1 MRMRIVFLARALRPG
16 GAERQLALMA
26 AGLQWRGH
34 DVIVATFYPGGT
46 FRETV
51 TSAGARHVSLEKAGR
66 WDIVGFLLRLRSLL
80 RQERPD
86 ILYSLLP
93 PANIIAT
100 CATPRIAGMQRV
112 WGIRVSDMDL
122 GHYDWLARLSYAME
136 RGLSSQ
142 ADLIIFNAR
151 SGYRFAAERGMTV
164 SRSAVVPNGIDTAM
178 SAPDDVARQRMRD
191 AWGVGDGSHVVGLIG
206 QFDPMKDHATF
217 FAAAATLLLSRPN
230 LLFVLAGDGVDP
242 QNAQLV
248 EMVRRADLSDRTQ
261 LLGERRDIS
270 EVMAGLDVL
279 CLSSAFGEGFPNV
292 LGEAMASGVP
302 CVATDVGDSPNV
314 IGDTGEIVQPRN
326 SCALSDALGRM
337 LVRLERDSGEVR
349 EKARARIVENF
360 SIERLVV
367 RTEVLLEPLTSQP
380 SVGDDAP
387 SSGN

>member
-1 MRMRIVFLARALRPG
+1 MKIVFLARALGPG

-26 AGLQWRGH
+26 AGLQRRGH
-34 DVIVATFYPGGT
+34 DVVVATFYPGGA

-100 CATPRIAGMQRV
+100 CATPRIAGMHRV
-112 WGIRVSDMDL
+112 WGIRISDMDL

-136 RGLSSQ
+136 RALSSR

-151 SGYRFAAERGMTV
+151 SGYRCAAERGMTV
-164 SRSAVVPNGIDTAM
+164 SGSAVVPNGIDTAM
-178 SAPDDVARQRMRD
+178 FAPDEAARSRVRD
-191 AWGVGDGSHVVGLIG
+191 TWGVTAGVHVVGMIG
-206 QFDPMKDHATF
+206 RFDPMKDHATF
-217 FAAAATLLLSRPN
+217 FAAAAMLLRSRPN

-248 EMVRRADLSDRTQ
+248 EMARLANLSDRTQ
-261 LLGERRDIS
+261 LLGERRDIP

-302 CVATDVGDSPNV
+302 CAATDVGDSRDV
-314 IGDTGEIVQPRN
+314 VGDAGEIVPPGEAE
-326 SCALSDALGRM
+326 ALSAALGE
-337 LVRLERDSGEVR
+337 LLLRLERSPKDMRRS
-349 EKARARIVENF
+349 ARARIVEKF
-360 SIERLVV
+360 SVDALVD
-367 RTEVLLEPLTSQP
+367 RTEALLEGVTEGRSP
-380 SVGDDAP
+380 GDD
-387 SSGN
+387 STSGGN